1 METPNGMVS
10 GPLDDEESVEVE
22 GGVARTFGILKASM
36 ASMGSVGSGRSV
48 GSARLSS
55 TTTENS

>member
-1 METPNGMVS
+1 METPDGMLS
-10 GPLDDEESVEVE
+10 GPLDDGESVES
-22 GGVARTFGILKASM
+22 GGITEDVGRTFGALKGSM
-36 ASMGSVGSGRSV
+36 ASMGSV